1 MNKNLNDANRKTAY
15 LKNFDQALLKNAKH
29 FTKSVDIAED
39 RDDVDIDLIN
49 KFSKAEL
56 TSEDVYTFKIRM
68 CDGLADRVDD
78 EMTDDFLFEFA
89 TIVNEKSIPLLKDH
103 CWSVECQ
110 LGRVYKAEVAE
121 DEEGVSFVKG
131 YAYVLA
137 SDTELVDKIKAGI
150 FKEVS
155 VAFDGEGVC
164 SICGEP
170 MEKDYDGRGHCK
182 NGHMAGVD
190 SCVTL
195 LAHCKDVYELSFV
208 SVPCQPKA
216 AVIKKFNLSGE
227 ALERQAGTTTDE
239 TETTGGKKM
248 ADKTKMT
255 RLQLKC
261 YELKA
266 KLKAKKSACG
276 DATDAKADEVDEQT
290 TELVDILTDP
300 ERTAEEITDED
311 IEKLV
316 NENVELRQK
325 NDELEAKIAELEK
338 KIEDAE
344 ADADAA
350 AAEAEQAAI
359 DTIAD
364 AEIDKLCPLTPTVKE
379 NMKRDLD
386 KSALK
391 LVDGQVEG
399 LADAIEKIS
408 KKYEGLFGTVK
419 PAGKVTKDAPTV
431 STTGKSVPTQQ
442 SVEKGWHVANKQ
454 EQSGWT
460 NKN

>member
-1 MNKNLNDANRKTAY
+1 MHKNLNDVNRKTAY
-15 LKNFDQALLKNAKH
+15 LKNFDHAILKNAKH

-39 RDDVDIDLIN
+39 REDVDIDLIN

-56 TSEDVYTFKIRM
+56 TPEEVYAFKIRM

-78 EMTDDFLFEFA
+78 EMTNDFLSEFA
-89 TIVNEKSIPLLKDH
+89 TLVNEKSIPLLKDH

-110 LGRVYKAEVAE
+110 LGRIYKAEVAE

-170 MEKDYDGRGHCK
+170 MEKDYDGRGYCK
-182 NGHMAGVD
+182 SGHRAGVD
-190 SCVTL
+190 DCVTL
-195 LAHCKDVYELSFV
+195 LTHCKDVYELSFV

-216 AVIKKFNLSGE
+216 AVIKKFNISE
-227 ALERQAGTTTDE
+227 QAPERQASVPTDE
-239 TETTGGKKM
+239 TKTTGGNKMKKG
-248 ADKTKMT
+248 
-255 RLQLKC
+255 LLG
-261 YELKA
+261 LL
-266 KLKAKKSACG
+266 KLKAVSKAAEDEQPSELI
-276 DATDAKADEVDEQT
+276 DAIADIENADED
-290 TELVDILTDP
+290 L
-300 ERTAEEITDED
+300 TDED

-316 NENVELRQK
+316 TENAELKQK
-325 NDELEAKIAELEK
+325 NEELEAKVAELEK

-344 ADADAA
+344 AEADAA
-350 AAEAEQAAI
+350 AAEAEQAAV
-359 DTIAD
+359 DTIVD
-364 AEIDKLCPLTPTVKE
+364 AEIEKLCPINASIKE
-379 NMKRDLD
+379 HMLRDID

-399 LADAIEKIS
+399 LTEAIEALTKS
-408 KKYEGLFGTVK
+408 YEGLYGKKASTV
-419 PAGKVTKDAPTV
+419 PESKDTLTP
-431 STTGKSVPTQQ
+431 STTKETKPEGFK
-442 SVEKGWHVANKQ
+442 KGMTF
-454 EQSGWT
+454 T
-460 NKN
+460 NKTGATPSEQPKSAVKKGFTFN